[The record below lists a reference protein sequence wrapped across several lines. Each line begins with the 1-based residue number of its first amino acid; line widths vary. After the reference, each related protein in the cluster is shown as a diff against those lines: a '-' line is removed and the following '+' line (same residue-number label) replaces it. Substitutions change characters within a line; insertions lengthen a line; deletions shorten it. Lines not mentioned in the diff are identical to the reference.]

1 MQKLSADEVRKIAN
15 ETFREYLTDLQSRI
29 LVVRAQIKET
39 DKALAELSLFVMKSD
54 GDGA

>member
-29 LVVRAQIKET
+29 LVVRAQIKEA
-39 DKALAELSLFVMKSD
+39 DKALAELRLFVMKSD